1 MIDCAF
7 VHTWSAHYPAAYD
20 DRYYFP
26 NLPNARQGDVNA
38 LRAITEWKNAAHGG
52 QPKPFKHHRNK
63 EAAFHRFLNGL
74 SMYLY
79 QDGRTHLREDFR
91 RRAPVWSTFWHHV
104 LYATPIFDVYTHM
117 AWHWD
122 VTGAI
127 LSKREATIYSP
138 GHWPIYDRYTTWS
151 QDKLGLL
158 KQQDHQIT
166 ERLLDR
172 AMVSW
177 GQNRGTAGCRN

>member
-7 VHTWSAHYPAAYD
+7 VCKWSALYPTQYD
-20 DRYYFP
+20 EQYYFP
-26 NLPNARQGDVNA
+26 NLLNARQGDANA
-38 LRAITEWKNAAHGG
+38 LRAITEWKNTRYRG
-52 QPKPFKHHRNK
+52 QPVPFSRHTHK
-63 EAAFHRFLNGL
+63 EAAFRRFLDGL
-74 SMYLY
+74 SQYLR
-79 QDGRTHLREDFR
+79 QDGKTRLREDFR
-91 RRAPVWSTFWHHV
+91 RSAPVWSMFWHHV

-177 GQNRGTAGCRN
+177 GQNRSTAGCRN